1 MILSASQ
8 MAAAEQA
15 AFAAGE
21 SAADLMETAGRAMAD
36 LVRQFH
42 PRPGTCRVFYG
53 KGHNGGDV
61 LVAAR
66 HLARTGWRIEL
77 EKTFPDSD
85 LAPLTAT
92 MLAEIPASNSAA
104 PARPLVL
111 LDGLLGLGTTGA
123 PREPVASAIRR
134 IHHLRSSEAAWVL
147 AADLPSGLSET
158 GPAEPCVEADATI
171 TMGFAKNCL
180 VLDEATNFVGRLAI
194 APLPSLQAPPDAD
207 PAEILT
213 ASSLRHL
220 LPPRDFDTHKGRYGR
235 VAILAG
241 SREFPGAARLCS
253 SAAVHAGAGLV
264 TLFVPPDIAPVLAA
278 SAIPEVMVRPAEDF
292 SELLEKKFDALAIG
306 PGLGRD
312 RDAMV
317 RDLLARATAPCVVDA
332 DALNALSLDPS
343 LLKSSPGPR
352 LLTPHPLEMERLFPR
367 QGRTR
372 RRWLE
377 DFLAEYPATTLLLKG
392 ARTLL
397 GEHPASPFYN
407 TTGHPGMATG
417 GMGDV
422 LTGVAAALI
431 AQGKTPLESARLAA
445 WTCGHAAELAVI
457 RGACS
462 QESLT
467 PTALLHHLGPAFQ
480 NLRAAVL

>member
-1 MILSASQ
+1 MILSAAQ
-8 MAAAEQA
+8 MAACEKA

-21 SAADLMETAGRAMAD
+21 SAADLMEIAGRGMAS

-42 PRPGTCRVFYG
+42 PRPGNCRVFYG

-66 HLARTGWRIEL
+66 HLARAGWSIDL
-77 EKTFPDSD
+77 EKTFPASE

-92 MLAEIPASNSAA
+92 MLAEIPASNPEA
-104 PARPLVL
+104 PAHPLVI

-123 PREPVASAIRR
+123 PREPIASAIRR
-134 IHHLRSSEAAWVL
+134 INELRRSEGAWVL
-147 AADLPSGLSET
+147 SADLPSGLNEI

-171 TMGFAKNCL
+171 TMGFAKSCL
-180 VLDEATNFVGRLAI
+180 ILDEATKFVGRLAI
-194 APLPSLQAPPDAD
+194 VPLPTLKAPPDAD
-207 PAEILT
+207 PAAILT
-213 ASSLRHL
+213 STSLRQL
-220 LPPRDFDTHKGRYGR
+220 LPPRSFDTHKGQCGR

-264 TLFVPPDIAPVLAA
+264 TLFVPPEIVPVLAA
-278 SAIPEVMVRPAEDF
+278 SAIPEVMVRACEDF
-292 SELLEKKFDALAIG
+292 SELLEKNFDAIAIG

-312 RDAMV
+312 CDAMV
-317 RDLLARATAPCVVDA
+317 RGFLSKAEAPCVVDA
-332 DALNALSLDPS
+332 DALNALAIDPS
-343 LLKSSPGPR
+343 ILKSAPGPR

-367 QGRTR
+367 KTRTR
-372 RRWLE
+372 RQWVE
-377 DFLAEYPATTLLLKG
+377 NFLAEFPSPTLLLKG
-392 ARTLL
+392 ARTLIGSHGAGL
-397 GEHPASPFYN
+397 FYN
-407 TTGHPGMATG
+407 STGHPGMATG

-422 LTGVAAALI
+422 LTGVCAALI
-431 AQGKTPLESARLAA
+431 AQGKPPMESARLAA

-457 RGACS
+457 NDNCS

-467 PTALLHHLGPAFQ
+467 PSAVLQHLGPAFR
-480 NLRAAVL
+480 NLRSGVL

>member
-8 MAAAEQA
+8 MAATEQG

-21 SAADLMETAGRAMAD
+21 SPARLMEIAGRLMAD

-42 PRPGTCRVFYG
+42 PRSGTCLVFFG

-66 HLARTGWRIEL
+66 HLAQSGWRIVL

-92 MLAEIPASNSAA
+92 MLAEIPSSHSDA
-104 PARPLVL
+104 PARPLVI
-111 LDGLLGLGTTGA
+111 LDGLLGLGATGA

-134 IHHLRSSEAAWVL
+134 INTLRHTEAAWVL
-147 AADLPSGLSET
+147 AADLPSGLTAT
-158 GPAEPCVEADATI
+158 GPADPCVEADATL
-171 TMGFAKNCL
+171 TMGFAKKCL
-180 VLDEATNFVGRLAI
+180 VLDEATQFVGRLAI
-194 APLPSLQAPPDAD
+194 APLPPLQAPPDAD
-207 PAEILT
+207 PASILT
-213 ASSLRHL
+213 AANLRHL
-220 LPPRDFDTHKGRYGR
+220 LPPRSFETHKGQCGR

-253 SAAVHAGAGLV
+253 TAAVHAGAGLV
-264 TLFVPPDIAPVLAA
+264 TLFVPPSIAPVLAA
-278 SAIPEVMVRPAEDF
+278 SAIPEVMVRTTEDF
-292 SELLEKKFDALAIG
+292 SELLEKPYDALAIG
-306 PGLGRD
+306 PGLGRN
-312 RDAMV
+312 RDPMV
-317 RDLLARATAPCVVDA
+317 RDLLARAKAPCVIDA

-367 QGRTR
+367 QSRTR
-372 RRWLE
+372 RRWIE

-392 ARTLL
+392 ARTLI
-397 GEHPASPFYN
+397 GEHTTAPFYN
-407 TTGHPGMATG
+407 STGHPGMATG

-422 LTGVAAALI
+422 LTGVCAALL
-431 AQGKTPLESARLAA
+431 AQGKTPLDAARLAA
-445 WTCGHAAELAVI
+445 A
-457 RGACS
+457 RGGARRVGS
-462 QESLT
+462 SVTFPRQSLSRAGR
-467 PTALLHHLGPAFQ
+467 PCPLPFA
-480 NLRAAVL
+480 LRAW

>member
-1 MILSASQ
+1 MILSAAQ

-21 SAADLMETAGRAMAD
+21 SAADLMETAGRAMAG

-66 HLARTGWRIEL
+66 HLARAGWRIVL
-77 EKTFPDSD
+77 EKTFADSD

-92 MLAEIPASNSAA
+92 MLAEISASHPDA
-104 PARPLVL
+104 PARPLVV

-134 IHHLRSSEAAWVL
+134 INELRRTEAAWVL
-147 AADLPSGLSET
+147 AADLPSGLTET
-158 GPAEPCVEADATI
+158 GPADPCVQADATLA
-171 TMGFAKNCL
+171 MGFAKKCL

-194 APLPSLQAPPDAD
+194 APLPPLQAPPDAD
-207 PAEILT
+207 PASILT
-213 ASSLRHL
+213 AADLRDL
-220 LPPRDFDTHKGRYGR
+220 LPPRSFETHKGQCGR

-253 SAAVHAGAGLV
+253 AAAVHAGAGLV
-264 TLFVPPDIAPVLAA
+264 TLFVPPEIAPVLAA
-278 SAIPEVMVRPAEDF
+278 STIPEVMVRATDDF
-292 SELLEKKFDALAIG
+292 SELLEKPYDALAIG
-306 PGLGRD
+306 PGLARS

-317 RDLLARATAPCVVDA
+317 RDLLARTQTPCVVDA

-343 LLKSSPGPR
+343 LLKSSPAPR
-352 LLTPHPLEMERLFPR
+352 LLTPHPGEMERLFPR

-377 DFLAEYPATTLLLKG
+377 DFLAEYPAATLLLKG
-392 ARTLL
+392 ARTLI
-397 GEHPASPFYN
+397 GAANTAPSYN
-407 TTGHPGMATG
+407 STGHPGMATG

-422 LTGVAAALI
+422 LTGVCAALV
-431 AQGKTPLESARLAA
+431 AQGKTPLDAARLAA

-457 RGACS
+457 DGTCS

-467 PTALLHHLGPAFQ
+467 PTAVLQHLGPAFE